1 MPSLPAID
9 CQGKREGIYPRNLAL
24 RKERPAHRSSI
35 RLANRSI
42 SPASGHNRTR
52 APQQLRPEA
61 ETGIDANVAVRGAI
75 FLVGQTEKELNVS
88 KYLLGYP
95 ESRHCSTL
103 SALRVCARSRSANFR
118 PTAIERHSNEPII
131 LSIEMSL
138 FR

>member
-9 CQGKREGIYPRNLAL
+9 CQGKREGIYRRNLAL

-42 SPASGHNRTR
+42 SPGLGHNRTH

-95 ESRHCSTL
+95 
-103 SALRVCARSRSANFR
+103 
-118 PTAIERHSNEPII
+118 
-131 LSIEMSL
+131 
-138 FR
+138 